1 MSVNYSS
8 VIPEN
13 NKSSYSEYDTID
25 FVMTFEN
32 QSLKLGSVRL
42 EGDLEVLYDGTPLNT
57 AANQAKEI
65 RYDKMVGIHGCIE
78 SVQTEMLGETVEN
91 LTEYPRMV
99 KQYAVAR
106 NNAGDMFNSSRVCEL
121 RVPLESLTTEIMRG
135 EEPRVQVSAPIRN
148 NPDFSCKLDTVLNSS
163 SDMMPYSRT
172 GPIRISLNLARVNSF
187 LYGLDVD
194 NKVTYSL
201 KDLRLVYRTSDGM
214 DNKSPVTLRRRINIK
229 QSIQSSLAN
238 IQVKVPSTQVEAFSS
253 SFQVQS
259 QENTARYNNLTLEKI
274 PELQQLTFLFNDQ
287 SNANITYL
295 LKSNTEVL
303 DKFIEAMGDTGRNSL
318 AIPDQDNTTG
328 YGVGLKM
335 SGGTIDLTNQ
345 KFSVQ
350 IDSAISN
357 SRPLVYYMYF
367 HTLLQV

>member
-13 NKSSYSEYDTID
+13 NKSSYGEYDTID

-32 QSLKLGSVRL
+32 QSLRLGSIRL
-42 EGDLEVLYDGTPLNT
+42 EGDLEVLYDGAPLNT
-57 AANQAKEI
+57 PGNETRDI
-65 RYDKMVGIHGCIE
+65 RYDHMVGVHGCVE
-78 SVQTEMLGETVEN
+78 SVQTEMLGETIEN

-99 KQYAVAR
+99 KQYAVGR

-121 RVPLESLTTEIMRG
+121 RAPLEVLTTEILRG
-135 EEPRVQVSAPIRN
+135 EEPRTQVTSAIRN

-163 SDMMPYSRT
+163 TEMLPYSRT
-172 GPIRISLNLARVNSF
+172 GAIRLSLNLARVNSF
-187 LYGLDVD
+187 LYGLGVD

-201 KDLRLVYRTSDGM
+201 KDLRLVYRTMDGM
-214 DNKSPVTLRRRINIK
+214 DNKEPITLRRRINIK

-253 SFQVQS
+253 SFQIQS
-259 QENTARYNNLTLEKI
+259 QENTPRYNNLTLEKI

-295 LKSNTEVL
+295 LKSNMEVL
-303 DKFIEAMGDTGRNSL
+303 DKFIEALGDTGRNSL
-318 AIPDQDNTTG
+318 AVPDQDNKTG
-328 YGVGLKM
+328 YGVGLRM

-357 SRPLVYYMYF
+357 NVPLVYYMYF
-367 HTLLQV
+367 HCLVSV